1 MVLPLSFASTE
12 TRLSPV
18 GMLGDYSLVRLG
30 LRGQI
35 EHGQGI
41 NNSSMAYN
49 VQGAVL
55 EREQQEDVIV
65 QSGLSN
71 SILT

>member
-18 GMLGDYSLVRLG
+18 GMLGDYSIVRFG
-30 LRGQI
+30 LPGQI
-35 EHGQGI
+35 EQGQGI
-41 NNSSMAYN
+41 NNSSLAYN

-55 EREQQEDVIV
+55 EREQ
-65 QSGLSN
+65 
-71 SILT
+71 